1 MRYIISI
8 LTIIYIFSISTAEAR
23 VAFPHR
29 NDVGEIEAPTIA
41 LQAQLQLFEKYVLNG
56 LDNIKSIT
64 NLENLA
70 DNINVIKEAETSA
83 ACIKN
88 NIASIETDNLVSN
101 ALSKIDSV
109 FSNAGKSPENGFEA
123 VWSSIFGTNNG
134 SDGESVEEIIENG
147 GGGRDALELAG
158 EKGTLKQIRQQN
170 GLAQTAAT
178 AAYRTSQAA
187 KLLADQAASSLDEY
201 NSTVINGAGYIYSV
215 LPMIKPELLESHS
228 GDISGVIGTY
238 TPQDVNAYFVF
249 LSDAAMMAPTAEI
262 GVLLDK
268 YFNKDSAYSDTKL
281 LVKQN
286 STISSIDDFPNKAG
300 YLNEASAETAAAGM
314 MGNLVKEQAVALNQ
328 WEAITEICA
337 DTVKLDALKAGMQS
351 ASMSLALLDFSD
363 DVIKISNMR
372 NLSEDHIYD

>member
-1 MRYIISI
+1 M
-8 LTIIYIFSISTAEAR
+8 STAEAR

-70 DNINVIKEAETSA
+70 DNINVIKEAERSA
-83 ACIKN
+83 AWIKN

-123 VWSSIFGTNNG
+123 VWDSIFGTNN
-134 SDGESVEEIIENG
+134 SSNGESVEDIIENG
-147 GGGRDALELAG
+147 GGGRDELELAG

-201 NSTVINGAGYIYSV
+201 NSAVINGAGYIYSV

-268 YFNKDSAYSDTKL
+268 YFNKDSAYSEAKL

-286 STISSIDDFPNKAG
+286 SVISSIDDFPNKAG

-314 MGNLVKEQAVALNQ
+314 MGNLVKEHAVALNQ

-363 DVIKISNMR
+363 NIIKISNMR
-372 NLSEDHIYD
+372 NLSKRGVKPLASAMGI